1 MMNNIQKK
9 FLPTNEAAQRI
20 GIPPGTLSNMA
31 WKKTGPKFYKVGPD
45 GHLKI
50 PHLWPGQNPPPECRQ
65 NGVLFSCFSF
75 LTQVF

>member
-31 WKKTGPKFYKVGPD
+31 WKKTGPKFYKVGNRRLYD
-45 GHLKI
+45 IDDLDAFVKS
-50 PHLWPGQNPPPECRQ
+50 NP
-65 NGVLFSCFSF
+65 VL
-75 LTQVF
+75 TIDQH